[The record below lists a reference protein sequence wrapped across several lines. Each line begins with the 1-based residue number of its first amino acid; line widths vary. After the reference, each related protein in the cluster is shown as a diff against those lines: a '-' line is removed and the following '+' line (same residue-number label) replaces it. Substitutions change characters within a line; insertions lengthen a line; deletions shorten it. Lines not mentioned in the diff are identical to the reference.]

1 MQPPTNRV
9 VTATHRIEERDVT
22 VYEHDGGQLLARL
35 YQPIGEGPFPAVV
48 DVHGGGWT
56 SGDRFQNALI
66 DATLASRGIV
76 VLALDFRMPPEA
88 GYPAAVADVNAGIR
102 WLKAH
107 APAFGARAEAVG
119 GFGTS
124 SGAQTLLLNALRPT
138 DPRYAALPIGGGTD
152 ASLAFVAVGWPVA
165 DPLARFHMVQQKG
178 NAKTVAAHLSYWHTE
193 DAMAEGSP
201 QLILE
206 RGEAVRTPPLLIV
219 QGSND
224 ANLTPDMADRF
235 AVAYGAA
242 GGSVRLEK
250 FANEPHSF
258 IKDPL
263 DPKAAA
269 RALDLI
275 AEFIRDG
282 CSSPA

>member
-1 MQPPTNRV
+1 M
-9 VTATHRIEERDVT
+9 TATHRVEERDVT
-22 VYEHDGGQLLARL
+22 VYEYDEGQLLARL
-35 YQPIGEGPFPAVV
+35 YQPVGEGPFPAVV

-107 APAFGARAEAVG
+107 APEFGARTETVG
-119 GFGTS
+119 GLGTS

-138 DPRYAALPIGGGTD
+138 DPRYAALPIGGGAD
-152 ASLAFVAVGWPVA
+152 ASLAFAVAGWPVA
-165 DPLARFHMVQQKG
+165 DPLARFRMLQQQG
-178 NAKTVAAHLSYWHTE
+178 NATTVAAHLTYWHTE

-206 RGEAVRTPPLLIV
+206 RDEAVRMPPLLIV
-219 QGSND
+219 QGTND
-224 ANLTPDMADRF
+224 ANLPPDMADRF
-235 AVAYGAA
+235 AAAYGAK
-242 GGSVRLEK
+242 GGSVHLEK

-258 IKDPL
+258 IKGPL
-263 DPKAAA
+263 DAMAAE

-275 AEFIRDG
+275 TTFVLDHTR
-282 CSSPA
+282 SPAGMADAG

>member
-1 MQPPTNRV
+1 M
-9 VTATHRIEERDVT
+9 EEGDVT
-22 VYEHDGGQLLARL
+22 VYQDDGRQLLARL
-35 YQPIGEGPFPAVV
+35 YQPLGAGPFPAVV

-66 DATLASRGIV
+66 DSTLATRGIV

-107 APAFGARAEAVG
+107 APEFGARAETVG
-119 GFGTS
+119 GLGTS

-152 ASLAFVAVGWPVA
+152 ASLAFVVAGWPVA
-165 DPLARFHMVQQKG
+165 DPLARFRMLEQQG
-178 NAKTVAAHLSYWHTE
+178 NTTTVSAHLTYWHTE

-206 RGEAVRTPPLLIV
+206 RGEAVRMPPLLIV
-219 QGSND
+219 QGTND

-235 AVAYGAA
+235 AAAYRAK
-242 GGSVRLEK
+242 GGSVQLEK
-250 FANEPHSF
+250 FAHEPHSF
-258 IKDPL
+258 IKTPVDPT
-263 DPKAAA
+263 AAA

-275 AEFIRDG
+275 ATFVHDHTQ
-282 CSSPA
+282 SPLGVADAR